1 MDDEIKIGRWKI
13 ELWINIWKWI
23 DKDEEV
29 FSVTYEIEKFK
40 KKNDIKKKKKGKTT
54 GKQKCSKCKRQQLFV
69 LGGDGSIHFS
79 NRKAK
84 DIKFL
89 KRCVLIQYRAKKKK
103 MFVLYEKKISCN
115 FIGTVLLEISID
127 SDFACC
133 VKNIV

>member
-1 MDDEIKIGRWKI
+1 MRLKN
-13 ELWINIWKWI
+13 L
-23 DKDEEV
+23 
-29 FSVTYEIEKFK
+29 K
-40 KKNDIKKKKKGKTT
+40 KKTTYKKKKEKTT

-103 MFVLYEKKISCN
+103 KKMFVL
-115 FIGTVLLEISID
+115 
-127 SDFACC
+127 
-133 VKNIV
+133 

>member
-1 MDDEIKIGRWKI
+1 MRLKN
-13 ELWINIWKWI
+13 L
-23 DKDEEV
+23 
-29 FSVTYEIEKFK
+29 K
-40 KKNDIKKKKKGKTT
+40 KKTTYKKKKGKTT

-103 MFVLYEKKISCN
+103 KNVRI
-115 FIGTVLLEISID
+115 IGE
-127 SDFACC
+127 
-133 VKNIV
+133 KNIV

>member
-1 MDDEIKIGRWKI
+1 M
-13 ELWINIWKWI
+13 
-23 DKDEEV
+23 
-29 FSVTYEIEKFK
+29 Y
-40 KKNDIKKKKKGKTT
+40 KKKGKTT

-103 MFVLYEKKISCN
+103 CSYYTRKKSCN
-115 FIGTVLLEISID
+115 FTDTVLLEISID
-127 SDFACC
+127 SDFVIA
-133 VKNIV
+133 

>member
-1 MDDEIKIGRWKI
+1 M
-13 ELWINIWKWI
+13 
-23 DKDEEV
+23 
-29 FSVTYEIEKFK
+29 Y
-40 KKNDIKKKKKGKTT
+40 KKKGKTT

-103 MFVLYEKKISCN
+103 YYTRKKSCN
-115 FIGTVLLEISID
+115 FTDTVLLEISID
-127 SDFACC
+127 SDFVIA
-133 VKNIV
+133 